1 MKLTALA
8 GRLLFSLIFL
18 LSGLSHFSAATI
30 GYAASQ
36 GVPFPNILVP
46 LSGLLAIA
54 GALSIILGYKAR
66 VGALLIIVFLVPVS
80 FAMHPFWNVADPMMR
95 QLQMSMFMKN
105 LSMLGG
111 SLYILAQGAGAYSLD
126 ARKHT
131 HHRQTVAGAH
141 TQAVHAR

>member
-1 MKLTALA
+1 MKFTALA

-54 GALSIILGYKAR
+54 GAVSIVLGYKAR
-66 VGALLIIVFLVPVS
+66 IGALLIIVFLVPVS
-80 FAMHPFWNVADPMMR
+80 FAMHPFWNVPDPMMR
-95 QLQMSMFMKN
+95 QIQLSMFMKN
-105 LSMLGG
+105 LSMLGA
-111 SLYILAQGAGAYSLD
+111 SLYFLTAGAGAYSLD
-126 ARKHT
+126 GRHR
-131 HHRQTVAGAH
+131 HHRQQVVAGAGAK
-141 TQAVHAR
+141 AVHAR